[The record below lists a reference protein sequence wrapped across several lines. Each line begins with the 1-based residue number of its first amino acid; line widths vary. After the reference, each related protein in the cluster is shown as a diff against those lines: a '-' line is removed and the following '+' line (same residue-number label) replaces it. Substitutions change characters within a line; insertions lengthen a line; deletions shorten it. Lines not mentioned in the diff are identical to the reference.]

1 MNIIVLY
8 VSSRSKS
15 TYISTSSS
23 PSNSVGKCRNS
34 LLLNYLMHMKNDA
47 MFDNFFVGQRS
58 LTNLSLIIMKM
69 MLVLVLVL
77 VTKMMLITM
86 LIKKLSILFLD

>member
-1 MNIIVLY
+1 
-8 VSSRSKS
+8 
-15 TYISTSSS
+15 
-23 PSNSVGKCRNS
+23 
-34 LLLNYLMHMKNDA
+34 MHMKNNA

-58 LTNLSLIIMKM
+58 LTKLSLIIMKM

>member
-1 MNIIVLY
+1 
-8 VSSRSKS
+8 
-15 TYISTSSS
+15 
-23 PSNSVGKCRNS
+23 
-34 LLLNYLMHMKNDA
+34 MHMKNDA

-69 MLVLVLVL
+69 MLML

>member
-8 VSSRSKS
+8 VSSRPKS
-15 TYISTSSS
+15 TYISTSAS
-23 PSNSVGKCRNS
+23 PSNSIGKGRNS
-34 LLLNYLMHMKNDA
+34 LLSNYLMHMKNDT

-58 LTNLSLIIMKM
+58 LTNLSLITMKM

-77 VTKMMLITM
+77 VTTMM
-86 LIKKLSILFLD
+86 LIKKLYILFLD

>member
-8 VSSRSKS
+8 VSSRPKS
-15 TYISTSSS
+15 TYISTSAS

-34 LLLNYLMHMKNDA
+34 LLSNYLMHMKNDI
-47 MFDNFFVGQRS
+47 MFDNFFIGQRN
-58 LTNLSLIIMKM
+58 LANLSLITMKM
-69 MLVLVLVL
+69 MLVLV
-77 VTKMMLITM
+77 TTMM